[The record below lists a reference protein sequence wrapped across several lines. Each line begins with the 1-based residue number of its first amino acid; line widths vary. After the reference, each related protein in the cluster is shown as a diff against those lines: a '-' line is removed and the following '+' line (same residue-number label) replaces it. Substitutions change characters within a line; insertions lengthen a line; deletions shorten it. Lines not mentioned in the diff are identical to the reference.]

1 MGVFA
6 QTANIFDPPA
16 WEPKNRPE
24 PLWYQKPPE
33 GQPGKDWTLWML
45 EAGRGAGKT
54 EACARYFCNYMRR
67 HPNARTRIIAPTF
80 GDAVEACI
88 EGPSGI
94 MSMDPDVTFR
104 PSSPG
109 GAKVLW
115 PNGSQALVIGLHKP
129 RDVDRLRAGGN
140 RDLDWW
146 EEMAA
151 IPQLQ
156 DGWDQ
161 AAFGLRR
168 IAGPGVL
175 PHSIAST
182 TPRNTTEYRAIRAL
196 EGIKLTRASLF
207 DNPHLPEKFVKD
219 MIKKYEG
226 TRLGRQELRGELLDD
241 IEGALWNRFMM
252 DAARLPAD
260 SRVPEMAFIVV
271 AIDPAATSSEESD
284 DTGIMVCGLG
294 TDGKGYLLEDLTCHL
309 PPDGWATRSVRAY
322 HRWEADMIIGERNNG
337 GEMVEAVIASADPT
351 VPYESVVA
359 SRGKQV
365 RAQPIATL
373 YGDGKARPPRIHH
386 VGLFPELEDQLT
398 SWVPGETTIS
408 PDRMDALVWGFWK
421 LFYHEY
427 EEDEVVI
434 VHEPQQIGADI

>member
-1 MGVFA
+1 MGAFSVA
-6 QTANIFDPPA
+6 ADIFDPPA
-16 WEPKNRPE
+16 WEPKNRP
-24 PLWYQKPPE
+24 PALPYQLPPPGTPGRDWMLWV
-33 GQPGKDWTLWML
+33 L

-54 EACARYFCNYMRR
+54 EACSRYFCQYMRR
-67 HPNARTRIIAPTF
+67 HPHERARIIAPTF

-94 MSMDPDVTFR
+94 MSMDPEALFR

-109 GAKVLW
+109 GAKVFW

-140 RDLDWW
+140 RGLDWW

-151 IPQLQ
+151 IPQLK

-168 IAGPGVL
+168 GQY

-182 TPRNTTEYRAIRAL
+182 TPRNTTEYRAIRAMDQ
-196 EGIKLTRASLF
+196 IVLTKASLF
-207 DNPHLPEKFVKD
+207 DNPHLPEKFVKE

-252 DAARLPAD
+252 DAARLPEGAHIG
-260 SRVPEMAFIVV
+260 ELAFVVV
-271 AIDPAATSSEESD
+271 AIDPAATSSEEAD
-284 DTGIMVCGLG
+284 DTGMVVVGLG
-294 TDGKGYLLEDLTCHL
+294 RDGKGYLLEDLTCHL
-309 PPDGWATRSVRAY
+309 PPDGWATRAVRAY
-322 HRWEADMIIGERNNG
+322 HRWKADLIVGERNNG
-337 GEMVEAVIASADPT
+337 GEMVEAVVMSADPT
-351 VPYESVVA
+351 VSFKSVNA
-359 SRGKQV
+359 SRGKQT

-373 YGDGKARPPRIHH
+373 YGDGKARPSRVHH

-398 SWVPGETTIS
+398 SWVPGEADS
-408 PDRMDALVWGFWK
+408 PDRLDALVWGFTE
-421 LFYHEY
+421 LFYAEQE
-427 EEDEVVI
+427 EEDTVI
-434 VHEPQQIGADI
+434 HWEPVRIGADL